1 MDWNEHLAP
10 TRPDP
15 EQCRNPEVALRH
27 LAVMLR
33 GNDRTRKYPLTDSLP
48 QLSRAAAVVD
58 RAREIPPTI
67 AQKSLH
73 RIYGW
78 LARAT
83 TWATLV
89 RSD

>member
-15 EQCRNPEVALRH
+15 EQCRNPEVDLH

-33 GNDRTRKYPLTDSLP
+33 GNDRTRKFPLTDSLP
-48 QLSRAAAVVD
+48 QLSRAAAVAD

-67 AQKSLH
+67 AQKSPH
-73 RIYGW
+73 RTYGW
-78 LARAT
+78 LARAII
-83 TWATLV
+83 WATLV